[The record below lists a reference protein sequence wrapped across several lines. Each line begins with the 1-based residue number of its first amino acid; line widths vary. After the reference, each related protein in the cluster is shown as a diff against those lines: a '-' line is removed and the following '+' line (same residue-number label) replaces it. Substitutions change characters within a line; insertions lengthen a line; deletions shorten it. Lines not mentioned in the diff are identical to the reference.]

1 MAVSRQEVYREQLI
15 IQHLRNARMA
25 RTYRYL
31 CMVGGQPTFT
41 HEVVGELLR
50 VLR

>member
-1 MAVSRQEVYREQLI
+1 MALSQQDIYHEQLI
-15 IQHLRNARMA
+15 IQHLRNAHAA

-31 CMVGGQPTFT
+31 CMIAGQPTFT
-41 HEVVGELLR
+41 HSVCGELLR